1 MPGEMTEDRLVQ
13 QTVADYLLHDLKWD
27 ESVFAYNE
35 EILGPDGTLGRTS
48 EKEVVLVRHLRQAL
62 ERLNPSLPAP
72 AYEAAIK
79 QIAETNA
86 AKSTLQLNRE
96 KHALYRDGVLV
107 SFKNGKGQIEQRRL
121 RVFDFGEPE
130 NNHFLVVR
138 ELWVKGSLY
147 RRRPDILCFVNGIP
161 LVFFELKNVWK
172 DIRRAY
178 NENLTDYRDQS
189 IPHLF
194 DHNAVVIL
202 SNGIEARAGAFSSKY
217 EHFFDWKRLDE
228 AEAGIVDLETLLKG
242 ICSKRALLDIVENF
256 TLFDESSGK
265 LVKIV
270 ARNHQYLGVNRAVA
284 AVRDREARNGQL
296 GVFWHTQGSG
306 KSYSMV
312 FFAEKAHR
320 KLPGNF
326 TFLVVTDREDLD
338 NQIYKTFAGC
348 GVVDNDKDNCRAASG
363 DDLLATL
370 KADKPYVFTMV
381 HKFNRDVDPDDPYSR
396 RDDIIVISDEAHRT
410 QYGRLA
416 LNMRNAL
423 PNAHYIGF
431 TGTPLFK
438 DDEITKRIF
447 GDYVSTYD
455 FQRAVDDGATVPLF
469 YDNRGEKLAITTT
482 DINERI
488 AEKIAS
494 FDLDEDQRA
503 SLERELGRDYH
514 IITAG
519 PRLDAI
525 ARDFVRHHTTRW
537 ETGKAMLV
545 CLDKVTCVR
554 MFELIQAHWR
564 ERVREVEAAV
574 ARAAD
579 EQEEIHLRRQLAWL
593 RETRMAVVVSEEQN
607 EVKRFREWNLD
618 ITPHR
623 VLMKGGFETADGRR
637 VDMETAFKDEAHPF
651 RVVIVCAMWLTGFDV
666 PSLATLYLDKPLKAH
681 TLMQAIARA
690 NRVNEGKNNGLIV
703 DYCGILKNLR
713 KALATFTVPTDGGG
727 TGGGGTDPVKP
738 DEELLA
744 DLAEA
749 LELTGRF
756 LVERGFQ
763 LSWVVERGGF
773 ERNAAIARAKEV
785 INSSEETRKRFE
797 IMARAVFKK
806 FKACLA
812 VKGVNDHK
820 PLHDAVDIIYKRLQ
834 DDRDKAD
841 IDAVLRE
848 LHELV
853 EGAIDV
859 AKEPAEDYG
868 KIYDLS
874 KIDFE
879 RLCREFKRCGQ
890 KNTITYALAVQVENR
905 LLRMIQRNPLRSDYY
920 QRYQEIIRD
929 YNREKDRIT
938 IEETFAALLR
948 FVAELDQEEKR
959 AIREGLDEEHLAL
972 FDLLAKP
979 ELSPA
984 NREKL
989 KRVSQKLLD
998 TLKAE
1003 KLRMDSWREKEAT
1016 RADVRA
1022 FIFDFLYDEQD
1033 GLPADDYTDEEVAV
1047 RTSLVFEH
1055 IYQQYP
1061 DLEHSVYQ
1069 VQ

>member
-27 ESVFAYNE
+27 GSVFAYNE
-35 EILGPDGTLGRTS
+35 EILGPDGTLGRFS

-62 ERLNPSLPAP
+62 EKLNPSLPAA
-72 AYEAAIK
+72 AYDAALK
-79 QIAETNA
+79 QITETSA
-86 AKSTLQLNRE
+86 AKSTLQQNRE
-96 KHALYRDGVLV
+96 KYALYRDGALV
-107 SFKNGKGQIEQRRL
+107 SFKNGRGQIEQRRL
-121 RVFDFGEPE
+121 RLFDFGDPE

-138 ELWVKGSLY
+138 ELWVKGALY
-147 RRRPDILCFVNGIP
+147 RRRPDILCFVNGIT

-194 DHNAVVIL
+194 DHNAFVIL
-202 SNGIEARAGAFSSKY
+202 SNGIEAKAGAFSSKF
-217 EHFFDWKRLDE
+217 EHFFDWKRLSE
-228 AEAGIVDLETLLKG
+228 AEPGIVDLETMLKG
-242 ICSKRALLDIVENF
+242 MCSKRALLDIVENF

-270 ARNHQYLGVNRAVA
+270 ARNHQYLGVNRAVE
-284 AVRDREARNGQL
+284 AVRDRETRNGQL

-312 FFAEKAHR
+312 FFAEKIHR
-320 KLPGNF
+320 KLAGNF

-338 NQIYKTFAGC
+338 TQIYKTFAGC
-348 GVVDNDKDNCRAASG
+348 GIVDNDKDNCRAASG

-370 KADKPYVFTMV
+370 RADKPYVFTMV
-381 HKFNRDVDPDDPYSR
+381 HKFNKDVNPDDPYSR

-455 FQRAVDDGATVPLF
+455 FQRAVDDGATVPLY

-482 DINERI
+482 EINERI

-519 PRLDAI
+519 SRLDAI

-554 MFELIQAHWR
+554 MFELIQPHWQ

-593 RETRMAVVVSEEQN
+593 RETCMAVVVSEEQN
-607 EVKRFREWNLD
+607 EVKRFREWELD

-623 VLMKGGFETADGRR
+623 LLMKSGFETADGRR

-666 PSLATLYLDKPLKAH
+666 PSLATLYLDKPLRAH

-690 NRVNEGKNNGLIV
+690 NRVAEGKNNGLIV

-713 KALATFTVPTDGGG
+713 KALATFTVPAE
-727 TGGGGTDPVKP
+727 GGGGGGEGADPVKP

-749 LELTGRF
+749 LDLVGRF
-756 LVERGFQ
+756 LGERGFE
-763 LSWVVERGGF
+763 LPWVVERGGF

-785 INSSEETRKRFE
+785 INGSEESRKRFE

-812 VKGVNDHK
+812 VEGVNDHK

-841 IDAVLRE
+841 IDTVLRE

-859 AKEPAEDYG
+859 AREPAEDYG
-868 KIYDLS
+868 KVYDLS

-879 RLCREFKRCGQ
+879 RLCQEFKRCRQ
-890 KNTITYALAVQVENR
+890 QNTVTYALAVQVEKR
-905 LLRMIQRNPLRSDYY
+905 LQRMIQRNPLRGDYY

-948 FVAELDQEEKR
+948 FVEDLDQEEKR

-979 ELSPA
+979 QLSPA

-1003 KLRMDSWREKEAT
+1003 KLRIDSWREKEAT

-1022 FIFDFLYDEQD
+1022 FIFDFLYDEQN
-1033 GLPADDYTDEEVAV
+1033 GLPADDYTDEDVAV

-1069 VQ
+1069 LQ